1 MDPLFVGLVVLWAAS
16 SATPGAATSV
26 ISVNDLRHTAPPL
39 RRRRRVPH
47 IEIVDTGL
55 NTLVATTLCILPLL
69 SSEIDMAVDGRLVVI
84 Y

>member
-1 MDPLFVGLVVLWAAS
+1 MDPLFVGLVVFVGGIVGYAW
-16 SATPGAATSV
+16 AATSV